1 MLNYPLAT
9 DSWGWEE
16 RLAIL
21 KVMAKG
27 KYTMGEEVSKFEAEF
42 AKKMGVTNA
51 IMVNSGSSANLVGLA
66 ALVYSKQIEPGS
78 EVIVPAVSWSTTYF
92 PITQLGLVPV
102 FVDVDIDTFNIYIA
116 NIGRAVTPK
125 TAAILAVN
133 LLGLPCPLKWLNQF
147 CARNHIFLIEDNCES
162 LGATHYNQQ
171 TGTFGIFGTYSFFFS
186 HHLQTME
193 GGMIVTNDDKL
204 ADYARSLRAHG
215 WVRDVKTDLLYRK
228 GTFSTFDEAFKF
240 VLPGYCVRPLEM
252 SGAIGRAQLKKMDR
266 FIDARR
272 ENARVFQDEFS
283 DLQIQYEGTYD
294 ESSWFGFGIVLNS
307 QILQAKSIH
316 KLQEAGVA
324 TRPIV
329 AGNFLNQPVIKL
341 MTHRVSGDI
350 DAAAKIDRCGLF
362 FGNDHRNLKDKI
374 RKVRDIIS

>member
-1 MLNYPLAT
+1 MNYPLAS
-9 DSWGWEE
+9 DSWCFEE

-27 KYTMGEEVSKFEAEF
+27 KYTMGEEVLKFETEF
-42 AKKMGVTNA
+42 AKKMGVSNA
-51 IMVNSGSSANLVGLA
+51 VMVNSGSSANLVGLA
-66 ALVYSKQIEPGS
+66 ALVYSKQIPPGS

-102 FVDVDIDTFNIYIA
+102 FVDIDDMTFNMSIHQVQA
-116 NIGRAVTPK
+116 AFTEKTVAV
-125 TAAILAVN
+125 LAVN
-133 LLGLPCPLKWLNQF
+133 LLGLPCHLKWLQHL
-147 CARNHIFLIEDNCES
+147 CKQKGAYLIEDNCES

-171 TGTFGIFGTYSFFFS
+171 AGTFGIFGTYSFFFS

-215 WVRDVKTDLLYRK
+215 WVRDVRTDQLYVK
-228 GTFSTFDEAFKF
+228 GTYSEFEEAFKF

-252 SGAIGRAQLKKMDR
+252 SGAIGRAQLKKLDR
-266 FIDARR
+266 FVDARR
-272 ENARVFQDEFS
+272 TNALVFRSEFQDMN
-283 DLQIQYEGTYD
+283 IQMEGFYD
-294 ESSWFGFGIVLNS
+294 KSSWFGFAVIMRPGLRAGAISRLRDS
-307 QILQAKSIH
+307 
-316 KLQEAGVA
+316 GVA

-329 AGNFLNQPVIKL
+329 AGNFLSQPVMKHL
-341 MTHRVSGDI
+341 PHRVYKDI
-350 DAAAKIDRCGLF
+350 IAAKHLDENGFF

-374 RKVRDIIS
+374 REVRDIIG